1 MRRKTPLHFEVVTLV
16 RDEDFDVESFI
27 DSVIDEERTKTE
39 LKTLSR
45 KISELGA
52 RVVQI
57 SERIEKTLN
66 QLNERVTSLETD
78 FEEIIE
84 ALTQFQAAALQA
96 PKAPSMPAA
105 GPAPTS
111 GPTPPAI
118 SPPGGSTPSV
128 PAPAVAAPGSSA
140 PSVGQPGTVA
150 PPNLTAPTGS
160 TPPPNLATPA
170 GASGSGGSGGS
181 GAGTPALGGP
191 PMGAGPGGISQ
202 SAIAEALGS
211 LKKAP
216 SSDEKPK
223 PKAPVSGPNAVLSE
237 LSQVLQRRR
246 KRSQESG
253 DEGGGLKPVKP
264 KVMREQGEEEEEDE
278 DTGLKPVPKVH
289 KDDEAAPAPKKK
301 ITSAAEMKSLLEKR
315 LKSALSQDAD
325 DEE

>member
-1 MRRKTPLHFEVVTLV
+1 M

-96 PKAPSMPAA
+96 PKGPAMPSSGPSPSS
-105 GPAPTS
+105 GPAP
-111 GPTPPAI
+111 PAI
-118 SPPGGSTPSV
+118 PPPGGSTPSI
-128 PAPAVAAPGSSA
+128 PAPAVASSGPSA
-140 PSVGQPGTVA
+140 PNLGSPGAVA
-150 PPNLTAPTGS
+150 PPNLSAPAS
-160 TPPPNLATPA
+160 ASASAPPPNLSAPATNSAPVVTSGPA
-170 GASGSGGSGGS
+170 RGA
-181 GAGTPALGGP
+181 APGGP
-191 PMGAGPGGISQ
+191 PVGASPGGISQ

-216 SSDEKPK
+216 TSDEKPK

-246 KRSQESG
+246 KRSQEGEES
-253 DEGGGLKPVKP
+253 GGLKPVKP
-264 KVMREQGEEEEEDE
+264 KVMRGEEEEKEPP
-278 DTGLKPVPKVH
+278 LKPVPKVD
-289 KDDEAAPAPKKK
+289 KDGEEDSTPKKK
-301 ITSAAEMKSLLEKR
+301 ITSASEMKSLLEKR
-315 LKSALSQDAD
+315 LKSALSQDTDD
-325 DEE
+325 DEEE

>member
-1 MRRKTPLHFEVVTLV
+1 MRRKASLHSEVVTLV

-96 PKAPSMPAA
+96 PKGPSMPAA
-105 GPAPTS
+105 SPTPTS
-111 GPTPPAI
+111 GPKPPAI
-118 SPPGGSTPSV
+118 SAPPSAGTPSV
-128 PAPAVAAPGSSA
+128 PAPAVAAPGPSA
-140 PSVGQPGTVA
+140 PSIGQPGTVA
-150 PPNLTAPTGS
+150 PPNLTAPPAS
-160 TPPPNLATPA
+160 TPPPNLSAPA
-170 GASGSGGSGGS
+170 GAGSGPSSGPGGGGPGPS
-181 GAGTPALGGP
+181 GP

-216 SSDEKPK
+216 PPDEKPK

-246 KRSQESG
+246 KRSQEGGEES
-253 DEGGGLKPVKP
+253 GGGLKPVKP
-264 KVMREQGEEEEEDE
+264 KVMRDEGEEEEEE
-278 DTGLKPVPKVH
+278 DVVKPKPAVQR
-289 KDDEAAPAPKKK
+289 DNGEAPVAKKK

-315 LKSALSQDAD
+315 LKSALSQDS
-325 DEE
+325 EEEE